1 MATTKTTRAQA
12 TRDAKDAARASK
24 KAAAVVAS
32 RDANVGT
39 LINKAGQA
47 AQSMVDLCREAAILA
62 AKQLNPAKPLQER
75 IAEVMSL
82 YAADFAAAGHNVKAV
97 FGDVLLLQALANN
110 PVVVA
115 VVAEG
120 GKKVDKQM
128 TAAEAATCSKHALR
142 DAAKQVRE
150 QAGIGRKVTPRAPKT
165 TAEAAS
171 SKVAQPATVAASDVD
186 KFTDWL
192 DMMPEYITDAVYRPR
207 IDARL
212 IELGYRLE
220 KAAKGRVVVG
230 KAGAL
235 AAS

>member
-1 MATTKTTRAQA
+1 MATKSTTTKPTPARA
-12 TRDAKDAARASK
+12 AKD
-24 KAAAVVAS
+24 AAVVAS

-75 IAEVMSL
+75 VAEVMSL
-82 YAADFAAAGHNVKAV
+82 YAADFTAAGHNVKAL
-97 FGDVLLLQALANN
+97 FGDVLLLQAMANS
-110 PVVVA
+110 PVVVS

-128 TAAEAATCSKHALR
+128 TAGEAASCSKHALR

-165 TAEAAS
+165 TAETAS
-171 SKVAQPATVAASDVD
+171 STVEQPATVAASDVD
-186 KFTDWL
+186 KFMDWL
-192 DMMPEYITDAVYRPR
+192 DMLPEYLTDSVYHPR
-207 IDARL
+207 IVARL
-212 IELGYRLE
+212 IELGFRLE
-220 KAAKGRVVVG
+220 KAVRGRVVVG
-230 KAGAL
+230 EAGAL
-235 AAS
+235 APN

>member
-1 MATTKTTRAQA
+1 MATKSTPKSTPTRA
-12 TRDAKDAARASK
+12 AKDAARANK

-47 AQSMVDLCREAAILA
+47 AQSMLDLTREAATLA

-75 IAEVMSL
+75 VAEVMSL
-82 YAADFAAAGHNVKAV
+82 YAADFAAAGHNVKAL
-97 FGDVLLLQALANN
+97 FGDVLLLQAMAKN
-110 PVVVA
+110 PVVVS

-128 TAAEAATCSKHALR
+128 TAGEAASCSKHALR

-165 TAEAAS
+165 AAEVAS

-192 DMMPEYITDAVYRPR
+192 DMLPEYLTDSVYRPR

-212 IELGYRLE
+212 IELGFRLE
-220 KAAKGRVVVG
+220 KTAKGRVVVG

-235 AAS
+235 APF